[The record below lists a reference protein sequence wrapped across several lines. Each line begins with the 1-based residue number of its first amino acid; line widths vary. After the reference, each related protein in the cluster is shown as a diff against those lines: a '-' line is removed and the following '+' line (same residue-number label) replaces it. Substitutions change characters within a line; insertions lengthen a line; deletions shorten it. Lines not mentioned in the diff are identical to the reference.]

1 MYVSLPSSLFL
12 LVAYSSVHVRRVHVL
27 WHTIP
32 TCTIRTHT
40 HMHIYKYTHTHT
52 YMHAH
57 TIHWSTWGSRSTLHA
72 MLHEPIQSVQMRW
85 LSELIPCSTD
95 GCNCF
100 VSGSGTP
107 SMVCDA
113 GPIYFEVGE
122 GSQVQHQTCFTF
134 GFTINNKEQF
144 WRCFITGV
152 VTKIKL
158 RQRPPDDMLR
168 TMAKEHLNNAR
179 LDCQLWC
186 VLMCWMYNSMG
197 KAICVW
203 VCASPTGCA
212 SKTGVLVVYTTVKDI
227 PHVLSRLTVCETV
240 RSVDKGEH
248 TVSEQQ
254 NFHNRLRAGM

>member
-1 MYVSLPSSLFL
+1 MFYEHNPYLHHPDI
-12 LVAYSSVHVRRVHVL
+12 H
-27 WHTIP
+27 
-32 TCTIRTHT
+32 TCTSISTHTRTHT
-40 HMHIYKYTHTHT
+40 CMHTPFTEAPEAHAQHHTPCCMNQYNLYRCGGWASSYHT
-52 YMHAH
+52 Y
-57 TIHWSTWGSRSTLHA
+57 
-72 MLHEPIQSVQMRW
+72 
-85 LSELIPCSTD
+85 IPCSTD

-100 VSGSGTP
+100 VSGSGSP

-134 GFTINNKEQF
+134 AFTINNKEQF

-152 VTKIKL
+152 VTKVKL
-158 RQRPPDDMLR
+158 RQGPPDDMLR
-168 TMAKEHLNNAR
+168 TAAKEHLNNAR

-203 VCASPTGCA
+203 VRASPTGCA